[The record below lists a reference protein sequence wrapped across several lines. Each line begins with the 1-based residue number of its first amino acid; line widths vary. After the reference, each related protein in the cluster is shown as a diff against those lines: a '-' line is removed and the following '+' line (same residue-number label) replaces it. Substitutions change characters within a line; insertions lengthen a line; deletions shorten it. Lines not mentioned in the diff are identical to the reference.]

1 MTEVDQ
7 ETLINHIKNL
17 SKNYF
22 DVASCLV
29 LRDFFHI
36 NAINVDGSHDGGAD
50 FVSFGADGART
61 NVVYQLTTQ
70 KDKVPE
76 KLGEDIKKAVEKL
89 NAKQFYFLTSHN
101 SSEITARKLEHQYS
115 QELGI
120 PVTFFS
126 ARHIADF
133 LLEGD
138 LLNKF
143 LDKVNY
149 PLPRSVKTHLGYRE
163 MALHGYSI
171 MSADSKGMRQGIYD
185 DTILFLLS
193 EKDSLT
199 EDEIVNSVTSFLH
212 LPPEKMIDVKERV
225 GALFAKKSIE
235 RTVTKDIKL
244 SQLSVNDVQSRK
256 RIYEKELEDLSA
268 AQTDIM
274 RRDFGV
280 DWTLTDS
287 RDVSIYIA
295 DVYISHQMDM
305 LDDIDAKIAIEPILN
320 RTRAD
325 KNHITDFIQKQTSL
339 SKKVAAKAACALLE
353 NASNHPLIRKLVNA
367 SVYVA
372 LEGRSP
378 VASAK
383 ALGVSRWSELSVMI
397 EPSVA
402 IPWICAQLYRGDV
415 SIYFKSSKNAVQR
428 ALKLDAKLFIP
439 FNYIIECASHLLTAR
454 KYSQINCD
462 EYEEE
467 LRHSKNAF
475 VSHYFILRESGIKVP
490 DSLFEYLKTFSPAVQ
505 TEKQDW
511 KSWTRSIMPDI
522 QSILSRS
529 GIEFVEIPFYSK
541 DDCAEFQ
548 SEYTG
553 YLSARRKQKSNY
565 LISHDIWALQFTD
578 TETRKG
584 SSHWAI
590 LTFDKSMVE
599 VGAGANY
606 AGWIITPDRFLDIT
620 SFTQNFSDTQYSS
633 LIHSLA
639 TIK

>member
-1 MTEVDQ
+1 MDQ

-22 DVASCLV
+22 DAASCVV
-29 LRDFFHI
+29 LRDFFHV

-70 KDKVPE
+70 KDKIPE
-76 KLGEDIKKAVEKL
+76 KLGGDIQKAVEKL

-126 ARHIADF
+126 ARHIAAF

-149 PLPRSVKTHLGYRE
+149 PLPRSVKTHPGYRE

-212 LPPEKMIDVKERV
+212 LPSEKMIDVKERV

-339 SKKVAAKAACALLE
+339 SKKVAAKSACALLE
-353 NASNHPLIRKLVNA
+353 NASNHPHIRKLVNA

-383 ALGVSRWSELSVMI
+383 AL
-397 EPSVA
+397 
-402 IPWICAQLYRGDV
+402 
-415 SIYFKSSKNAVQR
+415 
-428 ALKLDAKLFIP
+428 
-439 FNYIIECASHLLTAR
+439 
-454 KYSQINCD
+454 
-462 EYEEE
+462 
-467 LRHSKNAF
+467 
-475 VSHYFILRESGIKVP
+475 
-490 DSLFEYLKTFSPAVQ
+490 
-505 TEKQDW
+505 
-511 KSWTRSIMPDI
+511 
-522 QSILSRS
+522 
-529 GIEFVEIPFYSK
+529 
-541 DDCAEFQ
+541 
-548 SEYTG
+548 
-553 YLSARRKQKSNY
+553 
-565 LISHDIWALQFTD
+565 
-578 TETRKG
+578 
-584 SSHWAI
+584 
-590 LTFDKSMVE
+590 
-599 VGAGANY
+599 
-606 AGWIITPDRFLDIT
+606 
-620 SFTQNFSDTQYSS
+620 
-633 LIHSLA
+633 
-639 TIK
+639 